1 MRRGNLRFPGEGR
14 VVAVLDVGTR
24 KLCCFVARLSPS
36 PHWRASAG
44 AVSSSHV
51 KVLGFGH
58 LRSEGVD
65 AGRISDLE
73 TAERAIREVVAK
85 AERAADT
92 TLDSVYVTGAFS
104 PLASETFTASAP
116 LPNGAVA
123 ERDLGRVME
132 AARHYAARKGWT
144 TLHAVPMSYSLG
156 AQCYIR
162 DPRGMIGD
170 SLSVDVHALSAHPLP
185 LKNMELC
192 IARCHLNVAGV
203 AAAPYTSGLAALSD
217 NEAEVG
223 ATVIDMGAGAT
234 GVAVFSEGRF
244 VYGDVVPMGGS
255 QITIDIARTF
265 SIGLAEAE
273 RLKTLYGS
281 VFTGP
286 LDSRETVACALAG
299 EEAEGH
305 YVHPAKAELSAIIRA
320 RIEDIFEQIRGRL
333 EASGAAPAAGQR
345 LVLTGGGSELLGV
358 AELAAAVFNKAARAG
373 RPRALVGLPEPE
385 AGPAFASA
393 IGLILH
399 LLDDGEDSNIGLGE
413 GARRNNGGY
422 FARVGQWLRESF

>member
-1 MRRGNLRFPGEGR
+1 VRRGNLRFPGEGR
-14 VVAVLDVGTR
+14 VAAVLDVGTR
-24 KLCCFVARLSPS
+24 KLCCLVARIGPA
-36 PHWRASAG
+36 PPWRRRDH
-44 AVSSSHV
+44 AVSHV
-51 KVLGFGH
+51 RILGIGH

-73 TAERAIREVVAK
+73 LAERAIRDVVAK
-85 AERAADT
+85 AERAADV
-92 TLDSVYVTGAFS
+92 TLEEVYVTGSFG
-104 PLASETFTASAP
+104 PLASESFTASAP
-116 LPNGAVA
+116 LANGTVG
-123 ERDLGRVME
+123 ERDLGRVMD
-132 AARHYAARKGWT
+132 AARHYAARSGWT
-144 TLHAVPMSYSLG
+144 VLHTVPVSYSLG
-156 AQCYIR
+156 ALNYIR

-170 SLSVDVHALSAHPLP
+170 SLKVDVHSLSAHPLP

-192 IARCHLNVAGV
+192 IERCHLSVAGV
-203 AAAPYTSGLAALSD
+203 GAAPYAAGLAVLSE

-244 VYGDVVPMGGS
+244 IYGDVIPMGGA

-286 LDSRETVACALAG
+286 LDHRDTVACALAG
-299 EEAEGH
+299 EEADGH
-305 YVHPAKAELSAIIRA
+305 YVHPAKAELSALIRA
-320 RIEDIFEQIRGRL
+320 RLEYIFGQIRERL
-333 EASGAAPAAGQR
+333 EMSGAAPAAGQR
-345 LVLTGGGSELLGV
+345 LVATGGGSELLGV
-358 AELAAAVFNKAARAG
+358 AELAAKVFNKTARIG
-373 RPRALVGLPEPE
+373 RPRALIGLPELE

-399 LLDDGEDSNIGLGE
+399 LIDDDEGANVGLGE
-413 GARRNNGGY
+413 RVRRNNGGY